1 MKKVAKNDIR
11 EERLYNEIIVDA
23 YNEEE
28 RVLGWY
34 YYLEDK
40 IVFPFEA
47 KVIKNMKI
55 SPLQKSETVTA
66 IGMVK
71 VEECLNSMYVE
82 IEWNRRKFGVP
93 LEQLYPVNITEEFD
107 EDTVEAIEDWHY
119 WKERGYCF

>member
-1 MKKVAKNDIR
+1 MKKVAKSDIR

-23 YNEEE
+23 YSEEE

-55 SPLQKSETVTA
+55 SPLQKNETVTA

-71 VEECLNSMYVE
+71 VEECLNSMYV
-82 IEWNRRKFGVP
+82 
-93 LEQLYPVNITEEFD
+93 
-107 EDTVEAIEDWHY
+107 
-119 WKERGYCF
+119 